1 MKNIQN
7 NCKTT
12 DQQHREG
19 FTLLEIMIVVAL
31 IGMLATLAM
40 PAFMKVRKQS
50 QGKRIVNDA
59 RVIDSAIDAWAMENN
74 KSDGDTVDTVGIA
87 SYSKSGALNTTDVL
101 GNPYGIGPVG
111 SNQVR
116 IAGSTK
122 TALSG
127 VQIDWGAY

>member
-1 MKNIQN
+1 MKDMKNL
-7 NCKTT
+7 KVALR
-12 DQQHREG
+12 HREG

-31 IGMLATLAM
+31 IGLLATLAM

-59 RVIDSAIDAWAMENN
+59 RIVDSAIDAWAMENN

-87 SYSKSGALNTTDVL
+87 SYSKTGELHTTDVL
-101 GNPYGIGPVG
+101 GNDYGIGPVG

-116 IAGSTK
+116 ISTSTK
-122 TALSG
+122 SALSG